1 MRGEN
6 RRLLC
11 PLGRRYGTSPRA
23 RGKRP
28 SVYPYHSRFRNIPAC
43 AGKTGGG
50 RKTNETLKEHPRVR
64 GENIFFIPPAH
75 RPFGT
80 SPRARGKREE
90 YGFTPPIERNIPAC
104 AGKTVPSPLRRS
116 CSSEHPRVRGEN
128 LDDWRQLV
136 GIEGTSPRARGKH
149 SPSMF
154 STSSSRNI
162 PACAG
167 KTVPSPLRRSCSSE
181 HPRVRG
187 ENREVFEGED
197 FYSGTSPRT
206 RVKQVVDAEKRLD
219 LGNIP
224 AHAGKTLHQTG
235 AENHAAEHPR
245 ARGENTLDM
254 MLQEPTR
261 GTSPRTRGKPQICQ
275 T

>member
-1 MRGEN
+1 M
-6 RRLLC
+6 
-11 PLGRRYGTSPRA
+11 
-23 RGKRP
+23 
-28 SVYPYHSRFRNIPAC
+28 
-43 AGKTGGG
+43 
-50 RKTNETLKEHPRVR
+50 
-64 GENIFFIPPAH
+64 
-75 RPFGT
+75 
-80 SPRARGKREE
+80 
-90 YGFTPPIERNIPAC
+90 
-104 AGKTVPSPLRRS
+104 
-116 CSSEHPRVRGEN
+116 RGEN

-167 KTVPSPLRRSCSSE
+167 KTAGIDQADANRQE

-261 GTSPRTRGKPQICQ
+261 GTSPRTRGKHDWGHVLEAFGRNIPAHAGK
-275 T
+275 TP

>member
-1 MRGEN
+1 M
-6 RRLLC
+6 
-11 PLGRRYGTSPRA
+11 
-23 RGKRP
+23 
-28 SVYPYHSRFRNIPAC
+28 
-43 AGKTGGG
+43 
-50 RKTNETLKEHPRVR
+50 
-64 GENIFFIPPAH
+64 
-75 RPFGT
+75 
-80 SPRARGKREE
+80 
-90 YGFTPPIERNIPAC
+90 
-104 AGKTVPSPLRRS
+104 
-116 CSSEHPRVRGEN
+116 RGEN

-167 KTVPSPLRRSCSSE
+167 KTAGIDQADANRQE

-261 GTSPRTRGKPQICQ
+261 GTSPRTRGKPHPQARSQ
-275 T
+275 TPIGNIPAHAGKTLALAKPPGSRAEHPPARGENFHMLHIAGGFGGTSPRTRGKHDWGHVLEAFGRNIPAHAGKTP